1 MSLRDTGNAEMNPV
15 EVPGDGRSFRWD
27 GHADGVEGTREIKR
41 LPGKV
46 AINERFVNESSCE
59 IENLFVA

>member
-1 MSLRDTGNAEMNPV
+1 MNPV